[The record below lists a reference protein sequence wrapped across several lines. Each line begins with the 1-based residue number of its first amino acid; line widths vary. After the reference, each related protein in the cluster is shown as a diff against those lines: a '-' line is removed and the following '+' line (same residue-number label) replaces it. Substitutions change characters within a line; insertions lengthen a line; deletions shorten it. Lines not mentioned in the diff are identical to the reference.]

1 MGLGQLGLTPSSL
14 YDLTFQEF
22 SNAMAGRRFEI
33 EMRERGEWERTRWLA
48 CLLLN
53 PHTKKRLKPTDLA
66 TFEWEKAAKPV
77 VDGKSILRQIAGNG
91 KIR

>member
-14 YDLTFQEF
+14 YDLTFREF
-22 SNAMAGRRFEI
+22 SNAMAGRHHEI
-33 EMRERGEWERTRWLA
+33 EMRERSEWERTRWLA

-66 TFEWEKAAKPV
+66 TFEWEKKAKTA
-77 VDGKSILRQIAGNG
+77 VDGSAILRQIAGHG